1 MKSKAYGWLAAG
13 VLAAGLNGI
22 YHDGG
27 LAWLHR
33 TADQVESNSA
43 AVLALATGR
52 ADQFLT
58 EARLVTSQDQ
68 APSCRWATALAQVQT
83 RIVRARTRF
92 SQTGTFCARHEAQL
106 ARFDAQ
112 REAQMA
118 HFEAKQAK
126 MEALIEARNARLN
139 ARLAA
144 FHPVSFSDAKIRD
157 LCPRIHISI
166 PNVRVSDSMVDVES
180 NDSDT
185 PVVQTLTDKDP
196 I

>member
-13 VLAAGLNGI
+13 VLAAGLNGV

-27 LAWLHR
+27 LTWLHR
-33 TADQVESNSA
+33 TVDQVESNSA

-58 EARLVTSQDQ
+58 QARLATSQDQ
-68 APSCRWATALAQVQT
+68 APSCRWVTAVARVQT
-83 RIVRARTRF
+83 RLVRARTGF
-92 SQTGTFCARHEAQL
+92 AHPGAFCARHEAQL

-118 HFEAKQAK
+118 RFEAKQAK
-126 MEALIEARNARLN
+126 MEALIEARNARVN

-157 LCPRIHISI
+157 LCPRIHVSI
-166 PNVRVSDSMVDVES
+166 PNVRVSDSMVDVEP
-180 NDSDT
+180 NDVDT
-185 PVVQTLTDKDP
+185 TVVETLSDKDP

>member
-13 VLAAGLNGI
+13 VLVAGLNAS

-27 LAWLHR
+27 LGWLHR
-33 TADQVESNSA
+33 TVDQVESNSA

-83 RIVRARTRF
+83 RLVRAHAAF
-92 SQTGTFCARHEAQL
+92 AQTGALCDRHEAQL

-118 HFEAKQAK
+118 RFEAKQARIA
-126 MEALIEARNARLN
+126 ALIDARNARVG
-139 ARLAA
+139 ARMAA
-144 FHPVSFSDAKIRD
+144 SHPVSFSDAKIRD
-157 LCPRIHISI
+157 LCPRIHVSI
-166 PNVRVSDSMVDVES
+166 PNVRVSDSMVDVEA
-180 NDSDT
+180 NDIDT
-185 PVVQTLTDKDP
+185 PVVETLR
-196 I
+196 